1 MKKKKNLLDVI
12 SPKKYTIL
20 PNTAGC
26 YTAKEA
32 LYTLELA
39 REILDGHNLVKLE
52 ILADTSTLFPNV
64 IETINVQNYFILKDL
79 K

>member
-1 MKKKKNLLDVI
+1 MLSLQKI
-12 SPKKYTIL
+12 YIL

-39 REILDGHNLVKLE
+39 REILDGHNLVSWRYWL
-52 ILADTSTLFPNV
+52 TLLHFSQ
-64 IETINVQNYFILKDL
+64 TLLKQLNVQNYFILKDL